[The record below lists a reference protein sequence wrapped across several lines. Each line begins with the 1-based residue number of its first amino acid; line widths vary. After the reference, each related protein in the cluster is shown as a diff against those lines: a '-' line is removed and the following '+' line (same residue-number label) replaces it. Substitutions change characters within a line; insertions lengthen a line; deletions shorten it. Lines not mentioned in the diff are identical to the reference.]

1 MFLRAPAMMW
11 AMAPPQDETALQ
23 RLAALVTRR
32 RADLGMNKIDVARAA
47 QVQINTYSKVE
58 DGKPVRL
65 TTYGKIEPILGW
77 AKGSCSDILD
87 GATAATVTEKRQA
100 GVVVSDIQAGDLAA
114 DIANAV
120 QNAAVS
126 VSDSLTAAEIREMKR
141 RVVEELIEQGKLPKI
156 DRD

>member
-1 MFLRAPAMMW
+1 MIW
-11 AMAPPQDETALQ
+11 VMAPPQDERALQ
-23 RLAALVTRR
+23 RLATLVTRR

-47 QVQINTYSKVE
+47 QLQINTYSKVE

-65 TTYGKIEPILGW
+65 TTYARIEPILGW
-77 AKGSCSDILD
+77 AHGSCSDILD
-87 GATAATVTEKRQA
+87 GAPAATVVEKRPGGA
-100 GVVVSDIQAGDLAA
+100 VVSDVQAGDLAA

-126 VSDSLTAAEIREMKR
+126 VSDSLTAGEIREMKR
-141 RVVEELIEQGKLPKI
+141 RVLDELMRQGKIPQV